1 MSEKVD
7 LAEAFDEISD
17 KCYLP
22 DSLICRDPEGKMYLD
37 RRGMETFALMLDGHL
52 SDGQDSAS
60 KYIRSARLDMISA
73 IEAYCL
79 EKVEAR
85 AMDKSLNSYDLYED
99 IQMIAAIHQVH
110 MESMSLGQKMMRKRM
125 C

>member
-1 MSEKVD
+1 MEKKNEVG
-7 LAEAFDEISD
+7 AIDEVLD
-17 KCYLP
+17 RCYLP

-37 RRGMETFALMLDGHL
+37 RRGMETFALMLDGRL
-52 SDGQDSAS
+52 SDGQDSAT

-79 EKVEAR
+79 EKVKAR
-85 AMDKSLNSYDLYED
+85 AMDKSLNSYDLYGD